1 MIASNFLLVV
11 SSNGLGYCWTF
22 YYSTPIKLG
31 LSMSI
36 DGSWK
41 ITINSPMGSQEATLT
56 LNTDGGSLS
65 GSMAGSQGTQE
76 FEGGSIDGNNL
87 EWVVDMTQPMPMK
100 LEISATV
107 EGDDISGNVKLGA
120 FGDASFAGARA

>member
-1 MIASNFLLVV
+1 
-11 SSNGLGYCWTF
+11 
-22 YYSTPIKLG
+22 
-31 LSMSI
+31 MSI

-65 GSMAGSQGTQE
+65 GSMAGPQGTQE
-76 FEGGSIDGNNL
+76 FEGGSIDGNDL
-87 EWVVDMTQPMPMK
+87 QWVVDMTQPMPMK

-107 EGDDISGNVKLGA
+107 AGDDISGNVKLGA
-120 FGDASFAGARA
+120 FGDASFAGTRA